1 MKDDGLIADFE
12 IQIEDIDCE
21 LLKNALEKFKLDVA
35 PNKIV
40 SFFDIVCEEFD
51 YNLTTDE
58 KHLVA
63 FTMRRILIAAF
74 ECVRRSSSVAD
85 DD

>member
-1 MKDDGLIADFE
+1 MADRLIADFE
-12 IQIEDIDCE
+12 IQIEDMDFD

-40 SFFDIVCEEFD
+40 SFLDIGCQEFD
-51 YNLTTDE
+51 DNLTVDE
-58 KHLVA
+58 KHLVG
-63 FTMRRILIAAF
+63 FTIRRILIAAF
-74 ECVRRSSSVAD
+74 DCVRKTSIAD

>member
-1 MKDDGLIADFE
+1 MADRLIADFE
-12 IQIEDIDCE
+12 IQIEDMDFD

-40 SFFDIVCEEFD
+40 SFLDIGCEEFD
-51 YNLTTDE
+51 DNLTVDE
-58 KHLVA
+58 KHLVG
-63 FTMRRILIAAF
+63 FTIRRILIAAF
-74 ECVRRSSSVAD
+74 DCVRKTSIAD

>member
-1 MKDDGLIADFE
+1 MADRLIADFE
-12 IQIEDIDCE
+12 IQIEDMDFD

-40 SFFDIVCEEFD
+40 SFLDIVCEEFD
-51 YNLTTDE
+51 DNVTVDE
-58 KHLVA
+58 KHLVG
-63 FTMRRILIAAF
+63 FTIRRISIAASD
-74 ECVRRSSSVAD
+74 CVRKTSIAD

>member
-1 MKDDGLIADFE
+1 MADRLIADFE
-12 IQIEDIDCE
+12 IQIEDMDFD

-40 SFFDIVCEEFD
+40 SFLDIVCEEFD
-51 YNLTTDE
+51 DNLTVDE
-58 KHLVA
+58 KHLVG
-63 FTMRRILIAAF
+63 FMIRRILIAAF
-74 ECVRRSSSVAD
+74 DCVRKTSLAD

>member
-1 MKDDGLIADFE
+1 MADRLITDFE
-12 IQIEDIDCE
+12 IQIEDMDFD

-40 SFFDIVCEEFD
+40 SFLDIVCQEFD
-51 YNLTTDE
+51 DNLIVDE
-58 KHLVA
+58 KHLVG
-63 FTMRRILIAAF
+63 FMIRRILIAAF
-74 ECVRRSSSVAD
+74 DCVRKTSLAD